1 MNQDG
6 FSWRVEFQRRPWW
19 MNILFVWCLVL
30 AIGVPIELVVR
41 PLAEDVEVLFGIEF
55 TGLSAKAAG
64 VLHWAIFLAGAR
76 GFWKMASWM
85 WPWAAVYV
93 FQVALAHL
101 VWSEL
106 SAHGSGWPIGLLQ
119 AVVISG
125 IAVLLW
131 RARLLF
137 QAQSAFQTSV

>member
-6 FSWRVEFQRRPWW
+6 FSWRNEFQRRPWW
-19 MNILFVWCLVL
+19 MSILFVWCLVL
-30 AIGVPIELVVR
+30 AVGVPIELLVR
-41 PLAEDVEVLFGIEF
+41 PLVDDVEVLFGIEF
-55 TGLSAKAAG
+55 TGWSAKVAG
-64 VLHWAIFLAGAR
+64 VLHWAIFLAGAW
-76 GFWKMASWM
+76 GFWKMSSWM

-106 SAHGSGWPIGLLQ
+106 SANGNGWPVGLLQ

-137 QAQSAFQTSV
+137 QPQSELQTNG

>member
-30 AIGVPIELVVR
+30 AIGVPIELVIR

-55 TGLSAKAAG
+55 TGWAAKAAG
-64 VLHWAIFLAGAR
+64 GLHWAIFLAGAW

-106 SAHGSGWPIGLLQ
+106 SPRGNSWPIGLLQ

-125 IAVLLW
+125 IGVVLW
-131 RARLLF
+131 RARPLF
-137 QAQSAFQTSV
+137 R